1 MLEFAVW
8 DRLGSDGLCG
18 VFGEAGVG
26 AQLVRGSCVAWLG
39 SGGVDFHRT
48 PGITASGTGV

>member
-18 VFGEAGVG
+18 VFGEARVG
-26 AQLVRGSCVAWLG
+26 AQLVRGSCVTCGLG
-39 SGGVDFHRT
+39 LEVT
-48 PGITASGTGV
+48 